1 MKIICIKTIIISPNV
16 EKFLQIK
23 LAKDGNELNCHPE
36 ADFKVR
42 KTRNSPTSELNF
54 PSFGP

>member
-42 KTRNSPTSELNF
+42 KT
-54 PSFGP
+54 